1 MHDSVAQLCT
11 VFDICLEPRMHYGFL
26 EDTPA
31 GQWVP
36 DVLDGFSRRT
46 IRLGEDDEGP
56 LSATLVRYDVAD
68 GQPVLYLHG
77 WSDYFYNTELAMAA
91 AAHGY
96 KLYALDL
103 RKYGRS
109 MRTEQSA
116 GYVADLAEYDDEL
129 GSALAIIKLAHP
141 EYRPAIIAHSTGGLV
156 AALWAHRH
164 PQQISTLVLNAPW
177 LTLQG
182 NAWLRGFAN
191 TVADPLWRSRP
202 KRKLLLPKVD
212 FFYRSISAT
221 EHGEWVLHPLWR
233 PRFSFDIQ
241 GGWLSAI
248 LDGQEHVR
256 QGLNIDVPVLVLT
269 SKHTYFAPRYSS
281 KMQTADSVIDVHDTA
296 QQAVNLGNT
305 VLVHKIPDALH
316 DVYASASPV
325 RKQAFEATYAWLKYF
340 SR

>member
-1 MHDSVAQLCT
+1 
-11 VFDICLEPRMHYGFL
+11 MHYGFL
-26 EDTPA
+26 EDTPV

-36 DVLDGFSRRT
+36 DILDGFSRRT

-56 LSATLVRYDVAD
+56 LSATLVRYDAAK
-68 GQPVLYLHG
+68 GHPVLYIHG

-91 AAHGY
+91 ADHGY

-109 MRTEQSA
+109 MRNGQSP
-116 GYVADLAEYDDEL
+116 GYVEDLAEYDDEI

-141 EYRPAIIAHSTGGLV
+141 DRLPAIIAHSTGGLV
-156 AALWAHRH
+156 ASLWAHRH

-191 TVADPLWRSRP
+191 TVADPLWRNRP
-202 KRKLLLPKVD
+202 ERRVLLPKVD
-212 FFYRSISAT
+212 FFYRSLSAT

-233 PRFSFDIQ
+233 PRYSFDIQ

-248 LDGQEHVR
+248 LDGQAQVR
-256 QGLNIDVPVLVLT
+256 QGLAIEVPVLVLIST
-269 SKHTYFAPRYSS
+269 RTYFSARYSH

-296 QQAVNLGNT
+296 RQAVDLGNS
-305 VLVHKIPDALH
+305 VMVHKIPDALH
-316 DVYASASPV
+316 DVYASAKPV
-325 RKQAFEATYAWLKYF
+325 RQQAFDATYAWLDYF
-340 SR
+340 TDEA